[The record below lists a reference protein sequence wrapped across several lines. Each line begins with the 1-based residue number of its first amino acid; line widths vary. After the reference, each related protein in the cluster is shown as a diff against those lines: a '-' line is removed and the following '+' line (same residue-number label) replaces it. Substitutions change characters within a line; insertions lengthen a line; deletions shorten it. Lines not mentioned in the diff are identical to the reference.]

1 MKNDSHWAKKLVAL
15 ILSALIIIGSIP
27 VALAIDN
34 STKDEV
40 IGADESAATQD
51 EAELGD
57 DTYPTITPN
66 DGSDFYEDSDGT
78 LYLSRDNT
86 AYLKIKMKPDEDLK
100 DAVAQ
105 SVQNNKAGLSVMLL
119 NDPTDDSTGKELVSS
134 CEVFFKDGIFTVK
147 VGSIIGW
154 EPGKYTLKIKLTVD
168 EAERE
173 LFSKD
178 IVYVKDPPVIDNI
191 KYNENDELQ
200 WTSDSVKLT
209 FNVTS
214 DILDEV
220 TVNGEPVSGSDGSY
234 SYTVEDAGEC
244 VIQATDKVKL
254 SNEVTTKSILVD
266 KKAPEYKDSS
276 LAFYDENDNP
286 VEGWTNKALKA
297 GVTFLDGESGID
309 TSTATVNGE
318 APLSTSE
325 VEGGVTVYFNA
336 DSRKDYVVKCKD
348 NVGNEATYTVEDDAV
363 KIDKEAPKAEDI
375 TMIFSAAEGT
385 GDKILSFLSFG
396 AYSNKDIKIKMDVK
410 SDGLSDI
417 AEDTVKLYNGETELE
432 KDGEYFILPA
442 PENDEE
448 SISYDLYATAGDQ
461 AGNVSDKISFNQK
474 NIKAKLS
481 GSDAELVM
489 DVSEELYE
497 VIISKVSPD
506 LVEDFGKDGIELSF
520 DRKHENNGI
529 TYVSGDGKVTAKIKE
544 EITGLKSVDVYVDGV
559 KKEATFS
566 ETDTSKKIVEQT
578 VSVEVGDFKD
588 GVVEHTVE
596 FIAVANSNV
605 QASIPVKFTS
615 FKSAPV
621 LDKEYGIKLDNISD
635 GKQVWTKDNV
645 KVSFKFAQSAV
656 PVEEVK
662 YYKTDDS
669 STETAIEP
677 VNGLYRFD
685 AEDYGE
691 YTIVATD
698 KLGNTA
704 EFKTPVILIDKEA
717 PQVIAESLN
726 GFDWIAWYNAP
737 VKVAFN
743 VMDNPKACSG
753 VASVTVNNKDVP
765 VVDGKCEYTAEKY
778 GVLSIVVTDKAGNV
792 SEPFTTKKAVRI
804 DREVPIIKEV
814 NFSAGANLKE
824 FGAYANSNNLVM
836 TVTAEDPKAADDVKG
851 LGVSGISSEKFT
863 VKNKGVVSSDFD
875 DTKIEIKNNAIIFKY
890 LIKNQKSILDLSFNV
905 SDLAGNSKEYWLAG
919 ENKDNKI
926 AVTVSDSAK
935 GYEVVNSIATPTVE
949 IKDPKFT
956 QGPIENEGKTY
967 YNGEGSFDAKITD
980 ELCGIDSYETYFV
993 KKDEVKYSG
1002 DKVVEVTGEA
1012 LESKTGISDKSKV
1025 TTRDLE
1031 IKTPEKNALAS
1042 GEYAAVVHAKNLSGN
1057 DIYSVYPVIIDNTPP
1072 EIVKYIITL
1081 TGNDDTINR
1090 NGVYSSKDVT
1100 VKMLFN
1106 DGVYSS
1112 GVSSVN
1118 FYNGDKKIN
1127 NKTTIST
1134 MTVDGKDYL
1143 VSEVTLNSS
1152 TEPYLISGEV
1162 IDSAKQSSGKQKINS
1177 VEVDI
1182 VGIKET
1188 KNNYDVDPNNFE
1200 IVVNNDSNK
1209 LEIGEIDYVFDY
1221 ESKDI
1226 NNIFSSKVNGDG
1238 KITAEVSN
1246 TLSGIA
1252 SFTAVVTKDGEAK
1265 PKIECAASLDESKDA
1280 VYDDYK
1286 KVIGLSLTVDASTL
1300 DSGKYTIVYT
1310 AKDLAGNENTKT
1322 DVFYIDKTAPNYK
1335 NLKITKVE
1343 NPSIKDQVLH
1353 VLSFGLYS
1361 NNSLMVTVEF
1371 EDEGPSSGVISE
1383 KVVLSCDGAKK
1394 IDAKKDG
1401 YNVVGEPYGDKKFT
1415 KQFILQSTD
1424 DNDEEI
1430 KSFYNNL
1437 NLSITDEFD
1446 NATYLVYN
1454 PESANKWIDVYAGDS
1469 LKSLENPKES
1479 DKITI
1484 DGNYDVVATAVKPT
1498 VSPITL
1504 QGENE
1509 YKDSRGVWY
1518 SNMPTLSFTAQDKV
1532 SKIHAYKV
1540 VLNDKYDISAYADCT
1555 YNDKTEKRYG
1565 FTTFDNG
1572 TEDTDIRVENISV
1585 SLKTQDVSSVVKEG
1599 LNTIKVTVYGNNGTE
1614 SSVEESFYTDFT
1626 KPIVQNFTFD
1636 NNASAT
1642 PDRDEKDNAKANGVV
1657 NTDYGYFFANKTEV
1671 TVHVTDDIVPGAGGG
1686 SGIKQIALFTKDI
1699 NASSVKAAPFI
1710 RKDANSATFLV
1721 EANFKGQLYAY
1732 AIDNVENNR
1741 AAEGF
1746 APGVKN
1752 DNIKVFTPDS
1762 VIAET
1767 EAQHKANSSVKITPI
1782 TANVSNDHKGNKLYG
1797 DNVTLTLEAYSYYAG
1812 IKSIQYTVTSPQDQS
1827 GENRSRDITDKVDT
1841 NGNITGGWS
1850 TVSKDQNLLT
1860 GARRN
1865 IVVANNSNDIKIK
1878 LIVTDR
1884 CDYSSE
1890 TDITISID
1898 KTAPHI
1904 DVKFNPADGNKVTNG
1919 DYYKTDRTATITVY
1933 ERNFNPA
1940 DFKLT
1945 INNAAYSVNPGQ
1957 NWNTSYSVDVSNPD
1971 NIAHVAT
1978 YTFHDDNDY
1987 NMMSTF
1993 VDMAGHA
2000 ADNNNKKEPEFTVD
2014 QTAPKISVTFDVN
2027 NSSTYYNVTR
2037 TATIT
2042 IEEHNFYAGA
2052 DYLKIVQDAR
2062 GADNSTSVTPPAVSG
2077 WTTSGDTSRATITFA
2092 DDGMYSFTVDFKDKA
2107 LNDAV
2112 QYKENTFYIDKKI
2125 DTLEITNVEDLKAY
2139 DGEVAPVIN
2148 YFDQNF
2154 AEGTYNLK
2162 KVDFGSDPETVKD
2175 IIPNESSGGGFSK
2188 IVSYSNFKKTVEN
2201 DGIYML
2207 NAHIKDKAGNEKDEN
2222 KLFSVNRFGSN
2233 FMITDATTK
2242 DLVENKI
2249 YTNDAPDIQITE
2261 INVNPVT
2268 NTKIQVKRDD
2278 SNNELAKGS
2287 DFEVSQKSGNSRSWY
2302 AYDYKI
2308 FKKNFDNEGGYSLTV
2323 SSTDTF
2329 KKVISNRTA
2338 YTDKTNPELN
2348 HSKPVEFVVDKTAPI
2363 VTISGLESEYYE
2375 ESSRDV
2381 TVICDDAN
2389 ITSDNLTVQFDNED
2403 FKDYTI
2409 SETSAN
2415 IELNLK
2421 LESANGNIDRE
2432 FNVVVYDKAGNRN
2445 DLEECGQVKGFRLS
2459 TSWIARVLHYN
2470 LPIVIAVGGVLVAGI
2485 ALAIFLAIRKRKKNN
2500 Q

>member
-51 EAELGD
+51 EAELDD
-57 DTYPTITPN
+57 DTYPSITPN
-66 DGSDFYEDSDGT
+66 DGADFYEDSDGT

-105 SVQNNKAGLSVMLL
+105 SVQNNKAGLSVKLS
-119 NDPTDDSTGKELVSS
+119 NDSIDKELVKS
-134 CEVFFKDGIFTVK
+134 CEVLFKDGIFTVK

-168 EAERE
+168 ESERE
-173 LFSKD
+173 LFSKAL
-178 IVYVKDPPVIDNI
+178 VYVKDPPVIDNI
-191 KYNENDELQ
+191 KYDGKYELQ

-309 TSTATVNGE
+309 ASTATVNGE

-325 VEGGVTVYFNA
+325 VEGGITVFFNA

-375 TMIFSAAEGT
+375 TMLFSAAEGT

-489 DVSEELYE
+489 DVSEELYD

-520 DRKHENNGI
+520 DQKHENNGI

-566 ETDTSKKIVEQT
+566 ETDNSKKITEQT

-615 FKSAPV
+615 FKSVPV
-621 LDKEYGIKLDNISD
+621 LDKEYGIQLSNMKE
-635 GKQVWTKDNV
+635 GKQSWTKDNV
-645 KVSFKFAQSAV
+645 TVSFKFAESAV
-656 PVEEVK
+656 PVQDVK

-669 STETAIEP
+669 STQTAIEP
-677 VNGLYRFD
+677 KNGLYSFD
-685 AEDYGE
+685 AEEYGE

-698 KLGNTA
+698 KLGNKA

-753 VASVTVNNKDVP
+753 VASVTVNGKDVP
-765 VVDGKCEYTAEKY
+765 VVDGKCEYTAEEY
-778 GVLSIVVTDKAGNV
+778 GKLSIVVTDKAGNV

-814 NFSAGANLKE
+814 NFSADANLKE
-824 FGAYANSNNLVM
+824 FGAYANSNSLVM
-836 TVTAEDPKAADDVKG
+836 TVTAEDPG
-851 LGVSGISSEKFT
+851 INGSGVSQSNFT
-863 VKNKGVVSSDFD
+863 VKDNSEDPVKLSEPK
-875 DTKIEIKNNAIIFKY
+875 TEIKNNAIIFKY
-890 LIKNQKSILDLSFNV
+890 LINKQNSILDLSFNV

-935 GYEVVNSIATPTVE
+935 DYEVVNSIATPTVE

-1002 DKVVEVTGEA
+1002 DKVVSVSGTPYET
-1012 LESKTGISDKSKV
+1012 KTGISDKSKV
-1025 TTRDLE
+1025 TTVDLE
-1031 IKTPEKNALAS
+1031 IKTPEKNALES

-1057 DIYSVYPVIIDNTPP
+1057 DIYSVYNVIIDNKPP

-1090 NGVYSSKDVT
+1090 NGVYSSEDVT

-1112 GVSSVN
+1112 GVSSLN

-1127 NKTTIST
+1127 NKATIST
-1134 MTVDGKDYL
+1134 MTVDGKKYL

-1152 TEPYLISGEV
+1152 EEPYLISGEV

-1182 VGIKET
+1182 VDIKET

-1209 LEIGEIDYVFDY
+1209 LEIGDIDYDFDY

-1238 KITAEVSN
+1238 KITAKVSN

-1252 SFTAVVTKDGEAK
+1252 SFTAVVTKDGETK
-1265 PKIECAASLDESKDA
+1265 PEIECAASLDANDDV

-1286 KVIGLSLTVDASTL
+1286 KAVELSLTADVSTL
-1300 DSGKYTIVYT
+1300 GSGKYTIVYT
-1310 AKDLAGNENTKT
+1310 AVDLAGNENTKT
-1322 DVFYIDKTAPNYK
+1322 DVFYIDKTAPKYR

-1343 NPSIKDQVLH
+1343 NPSIENQVLH

-1361 NNSLMVTVEF
+1361 NKSLMVTVEF
-1371 EDEGPSSGVISE
+1371 EDEGPSSGVSWD
-1383 KVVLSCDGAKK
+1383 KVVLSSDGGKN
-1394 IDAKKDG
+1394 IEYKD
-1401 YNVVGEPYGDKKFT
+1401 YQVNPDNSKNVYGVQKYT

-1469 LKSLENPKES
+1469 LKSLEKPKES

-1484 DGNYDVVATAVKPT
+1484 DGNYEVVATAVKPT

-1518 SNMPTLSFTAQDKV
+1518 SNRPTLSFTAQDKI

-1540 VLNDKYDISAYADCT
+1540 VLNDKYDISAYAKCK
-1555 YNDKTEKRYG
+1555 YNNNEGNVFR
-1565 FTTFDNG
+1565 FTTFVG
-1572 TEDTDIRVENISV
+1572 EESIGEDVLVKDINVTLDTGDKGV
-1585 SLKTQDVSSVVKEG
+1585 SDYVKEG
-1599 LNTIKVTVYGNNGTE
+1599 LNTIEVTVYGNNGTE

-1626 KPIVQNFTFD
+1626 KPIVQEFTFD
-1636 NNASAT
+1636 NNPSAT
-1642 PDRDEKDNAKANGVV
+1642 HDREEENNAKANGVV
-1657 NTDYGYFFANKTEV
+1657 NTDYGYFFADKTEV
-1671 TVHVTDDIVPGAGGG
+1671 TVHVTDDKDPNAGGG

-1699 NASSVKAAPFI
+1699 NASSVKTAPFI

-1752 DNIKVFTPDS
+1752 DNIEVYTPDS

-1767 EAQHKANSSVKITPI
+1767 EAQHEKNSSVKITPI

-1987 NMMSTF
+1987 NMMSSF

-2154 AEGTYNLK
+2154 AEGTYSLK

-2409 SETSAN
+2409 TETSAN

>member
-1 MKNDSHWAKKLVAL
+1 MKNDSHWVKKLVAL

-27 VALAIDN
+27 VALAVDN

-66 DGSDFYEDSDGT
+66 DESTFYEDSDGT

-105 SVQNNKAGLSVMLL
+105 SVQNNKAGLSVMLS
-119 NDPTDDSTGKELVSS
+119 NDSIDKELVSA
-134 CEVFFKDGIFTVK
+134 CDVFFKNGILTVK

-178 IVYVKDPPVIDNI
+178 LVYVKDPPVIDNI
-191 KYNENDELQ
+191 KYDGNDELQ
-200 WTSDSVKLT
+200 WTSNSVELT
-209 FNVTS
+209 FDVTS

-220 TVNGEPVSGSDGSY
+220 TVNGEPVTGSEGSY

-266 KKAPEYKDSS
+266 KNAPKYSS
-276 LAFYDENDNP
+276 LAFYDENDHP

-309 TSTATVNGE
+309 ASTATVNGE

-336 DSRKDYVVKCKD
+336 DSRKAYVVKCKD
-348 NVGNEATYTVEDDAV
+348 NVGNEATYTVEADAV

-432 KDGEYFILPA
+432 KDGDYFILPA

-489 DVSEELYE
+489 DVSEELYD

-520 DRKHENNGI
+520 DQKHENNGI

-645 KVSFKFAQSAV
+645 KVSFMFAHSAV

-669 STETAIEP
+669 STETVIKP
-677 VNGLYRFD
+677 KDGLYSFD
-685 AEDYGE
+685 AEEYGE

-698 KLGNTA
+698 KLGNKA

-717 PQVIAESLN
+717 PQVIPETLN

-753 VASVTVNNKDVP
+753 VASVTVNGNGVS
-765 VVDGKCEYTAEKY
+765 VVDGKCEYTAEEY

-792 SEPFTTKKAVRI
+792 SEPFTTKKAVQI
-804 DREVPIIKEV
+804 DKQAPVIKEV

-824 FGAYANSNNLVM
+824 FGAYANSNSLVM
-836 TVTAEDPKAADDVKG
+836 TVTAEDPEIADKIKG
-851 LGVSGISSEKFT
+851 SGVSKKNFT
-863 VKNKGVVSSDFD
+863 VKDNSEEPVELPEPK
-875 DTKIEIKNNAIIFKY
+875 TEINNNAIIFKY
-890 LIKNQKSILDLSFNV
+890 LINKQDSILDLSFNV

-1002 DKVVEVTGEA
+1002 DKVVSVSGTPYET
-1012 LESKTGISDKSKV
+1012 KTGISDKSKV
-1025 TTRDLE
+1025 TTVDLE
-1031 IKTPEKNALAS
+1031 IKTSEKAKLAS
-1042 GEYAAVVHAKNLSGN
+1042 GEHIAVVHAKNLSGN
-1057 DIYSVYPVIIDNTPP
+1057 DIYSVYSVFVDNDAPKI
-1072 EIVKYIITL
+1072 EQYIIT
-1081 TGNDDTINR
+1081 TSGDKNTINS
-1090 NGVYSSKDVT
+1090 NGIYSANDSANYVT
-1100 VKMLFN
+1100 VQMVYT
-1106 DGVYSS
+1106 DGDCSAGIDS
-1112 GVSSVN
+1112 TQ
-1118 FYNGDKKIN
+1118 FYNGDDKLG
-1127 NKTTIST
+1127 
-1134 MTVDGKDYL
+1134 DGKSDSIQL
-1143 VSEVTLNSS
+1143 TDDGQ
-1152 TEPYLISGEV
+1152 YLISGLV
-1162 IDSAKQSSGKQKINS
+1162 TDVFGQSVGNNQDIKTVPVLVNGKKL
-1177 VEVDI
+1177 EVD
-1182 VGIKET
+1182 K
-1188 KNNYDVDPNNFE
+1188 NNFE

-1209 LEIGEIDYVFDY
+1209 LEIGDIDYDFDY
-1221 ESKDI
+1221 ESKDN
-1226 NNIFSSKVNGDG
+1226 NNIFSSKADG
-1238 KITAEVSN
+1238 KGNITASVKN
-1246 TLSGIA
+1246 NLSGIS
-1252 SFTAVVTKDGEAK
+1252 SFIAK
-1265 PKIECAASLDESKDA
+1265 VYNENEVDQNVNVATLSESKD
-1280 VYDDYK
+1280 DYNK
-1286 KVIGLSLTVDASTL
+1286 TVELSLTANASTL

-1310 AKDLAGNENTKT
+1310 AVDLAGNENTKT
-1322 DVFYIDKTAPNYK
+1322 DVFYIDKEAPEYRSM
-1335 NLKITKVE
+1335 
-1343 NPSIKDQVLH
+1343 SISEVTNSDPADHVLN

-1361 NNSLMVTVEF
+1361 REDILVTVNF
-1371 EDEGPSSGVISE
+1371 KDKGPSSGVSE
-1383 KVVLSCDGAKK
+1383 DKVVLSVSGDKNKELPEYTNSKYSVSSDG
-1394 IDAKKDG
+1394 
-1401 YNVVGEPYGDKKFT
+1401 EYGDKEYT
-1415 KQFILQSTD
+1415 KVFKLAKTESKERAD
-1424 DNDEEI
+1424 D
-1430 KSFYNNL
+1430 SFYNNL
-1437 NLSITDEFD
+1437 KRKLTLEITDNFD
-1446 NATYLVYN
+1446 NAYGKQTPTSKVT
-1454 PESANKWIDVYAGDS
+1454 AN
-1469 LKSLENPKES
+1469 NN
-1479 DKITI
+1479 TI
-1484 DGNYDVVATAVKPT
+1484 DLNKDFDVVATSLSPD

-1504 QGENE
+1504 QGDHEF
-1509 YKDSRGVWY
+1509 KDSRGVWY
-1518 SNMPTLSFTAQDKV
+1518 SNRPTLSFTAQDKI

-1540 VLNDKYDISAYADCT
+1540 VLNDKYDISAYAKCK
-1555 YNDKTEKRYG
+1555 YNNNEGNVFR
-1565 FTTFDNG
+1565 FTTFVG
-1572 TEDTDIRVENISV
+1572 EESIGEDVLVKDINVTLNTGVQGV
-1585 SLKTQDVSSVVKEG
+1585 SDYVKEG

-1626 KPIVQNFTFD
+1626 KPVVQEFTFA
-1636 NNASAT
+1636 NNPSAT
-1642 PDRDEKDNAKANGVV
+1642 PDREEENNAKANGVV

-1671 TVHVTDDIVPGAGGG
+1671 TVHVTDDIVAGAGGG

-1699 NASSVKAAPFI
+1699 NASSVKTAPFI

-1752 DNIKVFTPDS
+1752 DNIEVYTPDS

-1767 EAQHKANSSVKITPI
+1767 EAQHEKNSSVKITPI

-1987 NMMSTF
+1987 NMMSSF

-2154 AEGTYNLK
+2154 AEGTYSLK

-2445 DLEECGQVKGFRLS
+2445 NLEECGQVKGFRLS

>member
-51 EAELGD
+51 EAELDD
-57 DTYPTITPN
+57 DTYPSITPN
-66 DGSDFYEDSDGT
+66 DGADFYEDSDGT

-105 SVQNNKAGLSVMLL
+105 SVQNNKAGLSVKLS
-119 NDPTDDSTGKELVSS
+119 NDSIDKELVKS
-134 CEVFFKDGIFTVK
+134 CEVLFKDGIFTVK

-168 EAERE
+168 ESERE
-173 LFSKD
+173 LFSKAL
-178 IVYVKDPPVIDNI
+178 VYVKDPPVIDNI
-191 KYNENDELQ
+191 KYDGKYELQ

-309 TSTATVNGE
+309 ASTATVNGE

-325 VEGGVTVYFNA
+325 VEGGITVFFNA

-375 TMIFSAAEGT
+375 TMLFSAAEGT

-489 DVSEELYE
+489 DVSEELYD

-506 LVEDFGKDGIELSF
+506 LVEDFGKDGIKLSF
-520 DRKHENNGI
+520 DQKHENNGI

-544 EITGLKSVDVYVDGV
+544 ELTGLKSVDVYVDGV

-621 LDKEYGIKLDNISD
+621 LDKEYGIQLSNMKE
-635 GKQVWTKDNV
+635 GKQSWTKDNV

-662 YYKTDDS
+662 YYKTEDS
-669 STETAIEP
+669 SIQKIEP
-677 VNGLYRFD
+677 ENGLYSFY
-685 AEDYGE
+685 AEEYGE

-704 EFKTPVILIDKEA
+704 EIKTPVILIDKEA

-753 VASVTVNNKDVP
+753 VASVTVNNKGVS
-765 VVDGKCEYTAEKY
+765 VVDGKCEYTAEEY

-814 NFSAGANLKE
+814 NFSADANLKE
-824 FGAYANSNNLVM
+824 FGAYANSNSLVM
-836 TVTAEDPKAADDVKG
+836 TVTAEDPG
-851 LGVSGISSEKFT
+851 INGSGVSQSNFT
-863 VKNKGVVSSDFD
+863 VKDNSEDPVKLSEPK
-875 DTKIEIKNNAIIFKY
+875 TEIKNNAIIFKY
-890 LIKNQKSILDLSFNV
+890 LINKQNSILDLSFNV

-1025 TTRDLE
+1025 TTVDLE
-1031 IKTPEKNALAS
+1031 IKTPEKNALES

-1057 DIYSVYPVIIDNTPP
+1057 DIYSVYSVFVDNDAPQIDKIVIESGGIDPSDIKDGIKGLYSAQN
-1072 EIVKYIITL
+1072 IT
-1081 TGNDDTINR
+1081 IKME
-1090 NGVYSSKDVT
+1090 YS
-1100 VKMLFN
+1100 
-1106 DGVYSS
+1106 DGVYSAGIKS
-1112 GVSSVN
+1112 TQ
-1118 FYNGDKKIN
+1118 FYNGDDKLG
-1127 NKTTIST
+1127 
-1134 MTVDGKDYL
+1134 DGKSDSIQL
-1143 VSEVTLNSS
+1143 TDNGQ
-1152 TEPYLISGEV
+1152 YLISGLV
-1162 IDSAKQSSGKQKINS
+1162 TDVFGQCKDDHQDIKTVPVLVNGKEL
-1177 VEVDI
+1177 EVD
-1182 VGIKET
+1182 K
-1188 KNNYDVDPNNFE
+1188 NNFE

-1209 LEIGEIDYVFDY
+1209 LEIGDIDYDFTH
-1221 ESKDI
+1221 SKLVTEKKVSHFI
-1226 NNIFSSKVNGDG
+1226 LSSIGTEENSKGNIIASVENK
-1238 KITAEVSN
+1238 
-1246 TLSGIA
+1246 LSGIK
-1252 SFTAVVTKDGEAK
+1252 SFEVEIKGSEGKCTYTINSVK
-1265 PKIECAASLDESKDA
+1265 PS
-1280 VYDDYK
+1280 YDDYNK
-1286 KVIGLSLTVDASTL
+1286 NIKQSLSINASDL
-1300 DSGKYTIVYT
+1300 KSGKYTIVYT
-1310 AKDLAGNENTKT
+1310 AVDLAGNENTKT
-1322 DVFYIDKTAPNYK
+1322 DVFYIDKEAPGS
-1335 NLKITKVE
+1335 VSM
-1343 NPSIKDQVLH
+1343 SISEVTNSSPADHVLN

-1361 NNSLMVTVEF
+1361 REDILVTVNF
-1371 EDEGPSSGVISE
+1371 EDKGPSSGVSE
-1383 KVVLSCDGAKK
+1383 DKVVLSVSGDKNKELPEDTNSKYSVSSDG
-1394 IDAKKDG
+1394 
-1401 YNVVGEPYGDKKFT
+1401 EYGDKKYT
-1415 KQFILQSTD
+1415 KVFKLAKTESKERAD
-1424 DNDEEI
+1424 D
-1430 KSFYNNL
+1430 SFYNNL
-1437 NLSITDEFD
+1437 KRKLTLEITDNFD
-1446 NATYLVYN
+1446 NAYGKQTPASDVT
-1454 PESANKWIDVYAGDS
+1454 ANS
-1469 LKSLENPKES
+1469 N
-1479 DKITI
+1479 TI
-1484 DGNYDVVATAVKPT
+1484 DLNKDFDVVATSLSPD

-1504 QGENE
+1504 QGDHEF
-1509 YKDSRGVWY
+1509 KDSRGVWY
-1518 SNMPTLSFTAQDKV
+1518 SNRPTLSFTAQDKI

-1540 VLNDKYDISAYADCT
+1540 VLNDKYDISAYAKCK
-1555 YNDKTEKRYG
+1555 YNNNEGNVFR
-1565 FTTFDNG
+1565 FTTFVG
-1572 TEDTDIRVENISV
+1572 EESIGEDVHVKDINVTLDTGVQGV
-1585 SLKTQDVSSVVKEG
+1585 SDFVKEG

-1614 SSVEESFYTDFT
+1614 SSVEKYFYTDFT
-1626 KPIVQNFTFD
+1626 KPVVQNFTFD

-1657 NTDYGYFFANKTEV
+1657 NTDYGYFFANRTEV
-1671 TVHVTDDIVPGAGGG
+1671 TVHVTDDIVPNAGGG

-1699 NASSVKAAPFI
+1699 NASSVKTAPFI
-1710 RKDANSATFLV
+1710 RKDANSNSATFLV

-1827 GENRSRDITDKVDT
+1827 GENRSRDIIDKVDT

-2154 AEGTYNLK
+2154 AEGTYSLK

-2188 IVSYSNFKKTVEN
+2188 IVSYSSFKKTVEN

-2308 FKKNFDNEGGYSLTV
+2308 YKKNFDNEGGYSLTV

>member
-1 MKNDSHWAKKLVAL
+1 MKNDSHWVKKLVAL

-27 VALAIDN
+27 VALAVDN

-57 DTYPTITPN
+57 DTYPSITPN
-66 DGSDFYEDSDGT
+66 TTSDYYEDSDGT
-78 LYLSRDNT
+78 LYLSHDNT
-86 AYLKIKMKPDEDLK
+86 ANLRIKIKPDEDLK
-100 DAVAQ
+100 DAIAQ
-105 SVQNNKAGLSVMLL
+105 SVQNNNAGLSIVLS
-119 NDPTDDSTGKELVSS
+119 NDKKDMNLASVCTTR
-134 CEVFFKDGIFTVK
+134 FKDDILTVI
-147 VGSIIGW
+147 VDSVSGW
-154 EPGKYTLKIKLTVD
+154 ESGKYTLKIKFTANEED
-168 EAERE
+168 HE

-178 IVYVKDPPVIDNI
+178 LVIVKDPPVIDNI
-191 KYNENDELQ
+191 KYDGNDELQ
-200 WTSDSVKLT
+200 WTSSSVELT
-209 FNVTS
+209 FDVTS
-214 DILDEV
+214 DILDDV
-220 TVNGEPVSGSDGSY
+220 TVNGEPVSGSDGSF
-234 SYTVEDAGEC
+234 SYTVEDAGKC

-266 KKAPEYKDSS
+266 KNAPKYSS

-309 TSTATVNGE
+309 ASTATVNGE

-336 DSRKDYVVKCKD
+336 DSRKAYVVKCKD
-348 NVGNEATYTVEDDAV
+348 NVGNEATYTVEADAV

-375 TMIFSAAEGT
+375 TMIFSAAEGK

-497 VIISKVSPD
+497 VIVSKVSPD

-520 DRKHENNGI
+520 EPMYEDNGV

-544 EITGLKSVDVYVDGV
+544 EITGLKSVDVYVDEV

-566 ETDTSKKIVEQT
+566 ETDNSKKITEQT

-588 GVVEHTVE
+588 GNVEHTVK

-605 QASIPVKFTS
+605 QVTIPVEFTS
-615 FKSAPV
+615 FKSAPEI
-621 LDKEYGIKLDNISD
+621 DKEYGIQLSNTKEGNQS
-635 GKQVWTKDNV
+635 WTKDNV
-645 KVSFKFAQSAV
+645 TVSFKFAQSAV
-656 PVEEVK
+656 PVEDVK
-662 YYKTDDS
+662 YYKSDNPSEQKNVDF
-669 STETAIEP
+669 E
-677 VNGLYRFD
+677 NGLYSFN
-685 AEDYGE
+685 AEEYGK

-698 KLGNTA
+698 KLGNNA
-704 EFKTPVILIDKEA
+704 KIETPEEVLIDKED

-726 GFDWIAWYNAP
+726 GFDWIAWHNAP
-737 VKVAFN
+737 VKIAFN

-753 VASVTVNNKDVP
+753 VASVTVNGIDVP
-765 VVDGKCEYTAEKY
+765 VVDGKCEYTADKY
-778 GVLSIVVTDKAGNV
+778 GVLSIVVTDNAGNV
-792 SEPFTTKKAVRI
+792 SEPFTTKAVKM

-814 NFSAGANLKE
+814 KFSADANLKE
-824 FGAYANSNNLVM
+824 FGAYANSDSLLM
-836 TVTAEDPKAADDVKG
+836 TVTAEDPKAADDIKG

-863 VKNKGVVSSDFD
+863 VKNKGVVSSDFSSA
-875 DTKIEIKNNAIIFKY
+875 KIEIKNNAIVFKY
-890 LIKNQKSILDLSFNV
+890 LIKNQKSILDLSFDV
-905 SDLAGNSKEYWLAG
+905 SDVAGNSKEYWLAG
-919 ENKDNKI
+919 EDKDNKI

-935 GYEVVNSIATPTVE
+935 GYEVVNSIATPKIEFDKPSFTGE
-949 IKDPKFT
+949 TKDDIVPK
-956 QGPIENEGKTY
+956 Y
-967 YNGEGSFDAKITD
+967 YNGEGVFNAKITD
-980 ELCGIDSYETYFV
+980 ELCGIDSYESYFV
-993 KKDEVKYSG
+993 EMGNISSEDYNALISAKKLYYNNS
-1002 DKVVEVTGEA
+1002 
-1012 LESKTGISDKSKV
+1012 SGISVKSKV
-1025 TTRDLE
+1025 TTQNVKIE
-1031 IKTPEKNALAS
+1031 TPKSDELKS
-1042 GEYAAVVHAKNLSGN
+1042 GKYAAVIHAKNLSGN
-1057 DIYSVYPVIIDNTPP
+1057 DIYGVYPVLIDNTTPKI
-1072 EIVKYIITL
+1072 EKFIIKL
-1081 TGNDDTINR
+1081 NGSDDNDTINS
-1090 NGVYSSKDVT
+1090 NGVYSAEKVT
-1100 VKMLFN
+1100 VKMLFT
-1106 DGVYSS
+1106 DGDYSS
-1112 GVSSVN
+1112 GIKSVD
-1118 FYNGDKKIN
+1118 FYNGDNKIDN
-1127 NKTTIST
+1127 NTTIST
-1134 MTVDGKDYL
+1134 MTVDGKKYL
-1143 VSEVTLNSS
+1143 VSEVTLD
-1152 TEPYLISGEV
+1152 TLEKEGKQFLISGEV
-1162 IDSAKQSSGKQKINS
+1162 TDNVEQSSGKQKINS

-1182 VGIKET
+1182 VDIKET

-1200 IVVNNDSNK
+1200 IVVNKDKDALDISE
-1209 LEIGEIDYVFDY
+1209 LEYVFDY
-1221 ESKDI
+1221 NSKADKH
-1226 NNIFSSKVNGDG
+1226 IFSSKVNGTGD
-1238 KITAEVSN
+1238 ITAKVSN
-1246 TLSGIA
+1246 KFSGIA
-1252 SFTAVVTKDGEAK
+1252 SFTAVVTKDGETDSI
-1265 PKIECAASLDESKDA
+1265 IECTASSDKSKA
-1280 VYDDYK
+1280 DDYDEVYN
-1286 KVIGLSLTVDASTL
+1286 KVTGLSLTVDASTL

-1310 AKDLAGNENTKT
+1310 AKDLCGVIRSSEPE
-1322 DVFYIDKTAPNYK
+1322 DFYIDKTPPKYNSMTIS
-1335 NLKITKVE
+1335 KIDDPHVTDK
-1343 NPSIKDQVLH
+1343 ILH
-1353 VLSFGLYS
+1353 ILSFGLYS
-1361 NNSLMVTVEF
+1361 NKSLMVTVEL
-1371 EDEGPSSGVISE
+1371 EDEGPSSGVSWD
-1383 KVVLSCDGAKK
+1383 KVVLSSDGGKNIEYKDYQVNPDNSKNVYGVQRYKK
-1394 IDAKKDG
+1394 R
-1401 YNVVGEPYGDKKFT
+1401 
-1415 KQFILQSTD
+1415 FILQNTES
-1424 DNDEEI
+1424 EEEADA
-1430 KSFYNNL
+1430 SFYNNL
-1437 NLSITDEFD
+1437 ERKLTLKITDDYYNEFGAMTPTNVNND
-1446 NATYLVYN
+1446 
-1454 PESANKWIDVYAGDS
+1454 
-1469 LKSLENPKES
+1469 
-1479 DKITI
+1479 TI
-1484 DGNYDVVATAVKPT
+1484 DLTGDFDVVATALKPT

-1540 VLNDKYDISAYADCT
+1540 VLNGTDISAYADCT

-1614 SSVEESFYTDFT
+1614 SIVEKSFYTDFT

-1642 PDRDEKDNAKANGVV
+1642 PDRDEKDNAKANGVT
-1657 NTDYGYFFANKTEV
+1657 NTDYGYFFADRTEV
-1671 TVHVTDDIVPGAGGG
+1671 TVHVTDDIVAGADGG
-1686 SGIKQIALFTKDI
+1686 SGIKKIALFTKYFSD
-1699 NASSVKAAPFI
+1699 SSAEPAPLI
-1710 RKDANSATFLV
+1710 HKDANSATFLV
-1721 EANFKGQLYAY
+1721 EADFKGQLYAY

-1782 TANVSNDHKGNKLYG
+1782 TANVSKDHKGNDLFNG
-1797 DNVTLTLEAYSYYAG
+1797 NVEVLLEAKSTFAG
-1812 IKSIQYTVTSPQDQS
+1812 IKSIKYEVTADY
-1827 GENRSRDITDKVDT
+1827 DKDKNQGGTGDVDAE
-1841 NGNITGGWS
+1841 GNITNGWTKLS
-1850 TVSKDQNLLT
+1850 SDANLLT
-1860 GARRN
+1860 SARKL
-1865 IVVANNSNDIKIK
+1865 ITVANNSNDIKIK

-1890 TDITISID
+1890 TDLTISID
-1898 KTAPHI
+1898 KEVPEIH
-1904 DVKFNPADGNKVTNG
+1904 VSFNPQNGNEIDNG
-1919 DYYKTDRTATITVY
+1919 HYFKTDRTATITVY

-1957 NWNTSYSVDVSNPD
+1957 NWNTSYGFAGDPD
-1971 NIAHVAT
+1971 KTPHIAT

-1987 NMMSTF
+1987 KMVSSF
-1993 VDMAGHA
+1993 VDMAKNVA
-2000 ADNNNKKEPEFTVD
+2000 KDDVQDEFTVD

-2107 LNDAV
+2107 FNDAV

-2154 AEGTYNLK
+2154 AEGTYSLK

-2409 SETSAN
+2409 TETSAN

>member
-15 ILSALIIIGSIP
+15 ILSAMILIGSIP

-51 EAELGD
+51 EAELGA
-57 DTYPTITPN
+57 DTYPSITPN
-66 DGSDFYEDSDGT
+66 DGSAFYEDSDGT

-105 SVQNNKAGLSVMLL
+105 SVQNNKAGLSVKLS
-119 NDPTDDSTGKELVSS
+119 NDSKDKELVSS
-134 CEVFFKDGIFTVK
+134 CDVFFKDGILTVK

-168 EAERE
+168 ESERE

-191 KYNENDELQ
+191 KYDGNDELQ
-200 WTSDSVKLT
+200 WTSSSVELT
-209 FNVTS
+209 FDVTS
-214 DILDEV
+214 DILDDV
-220 TVNGEPVSGSDGSY
+220 TVNGESVTGSDGSY
-234 SYTVEDAGEC
+234 SYMVEDAGEC
-244 VIQATDKVKL
+244 VIKATDKVKL
-254 SNEVTTKSILVD
+254 YNEVTTKSILVD
-266 KKAPEYKDSS
+266 KNAPKFSS

-286 VEGWTNKALKA
+286 VEGWTNKELKA
-297 GVTFLDGESGID
+297 GVTFLDSESGID
-309 TSTATVNGE
+309 ASTATVNGE

-325 VEGGVTVYFNA
+325 VEGGITVFFNA
-336 DSRKDYVVKCKD
+336 DSRKAYVVKCKD
-348 NVGNEATYTVEDDAV
+348 KVGNEATYTVEADAV

-375 TMIFSAAEGT
+375 TMSFSAAEGA

-396 AYSNKDIKIKMDVK
+396 AYSNKDIKIKIDVK

-432 KDGEYFILPA
+432 KDGEFFILPA

-448 SISYDLYATAGDQ
+448 SISYDLYAVAGDQ
-461 AGNVSDKISFNQK
+461 AGNVSDKISFNKK
-474 NIKAKLS
+474 NIKAKLN

-489 DVSEELYE
+489 DVSEDLYE
-497 VIISKVSPD
+497 VIVSKVSPD

-520 DRKHENNGI
+520 EPMYEDDGV
-529 TYVSGDGKVTAKIKE
+529 TYVSGNGKVTAKIKE

-559 KKEATFS
+559 KKEAALS
-566 ETDTSKKIVEQT
+566 ETDNSKKIVEQT

-588 GVVEHTVE
+588 GVAEHTVE

-605 QASIPVKFTS
+605 QVKIPVKFTS

-621 LDKEYGIKLDNISD
+621 LDKDGVKLDNVSD
-635 GKQVWTKDNV
+635 GKQSWTSGNV
-645 KVSFKFAQSAV
+645 EVSFKFAQSAV
-656 PVEEVK
+656 PVEDVK
-662 YYKTDDS
+662 YYKSDDS
-669 STETAIEP
+669 SVQTVIEP
-677 VNGLYRFD
+677 ENGLYSFD
-685 AEDYGE
+685 AEEYGE
-691 YTIVATD
+691 YTFVATD
-698 KLGNTA
+698 KLGNVA

-726 GFDWIAWYNAP
+726 GFNWNAWYNAP
-737 VKVAFN
+737 VKIAFN

-753 VASVTVNNKDVP
+753 VASVTVNGKDVP
-765 VVDGKCEYTAEKY
+765 VVDGKCEYTAEEY
-778 GVLSIVVTDKAGNV
+778 GKLSIVVKDNV
-792 SEPFTTKKAVRI
+792 GIESEPFEPNNPVKI
-804 DREVPIIKEV
+804 DKQAPVIKEV
-814 NFSAGANLKE
+814 NFSVGANLKE
-824 FGAYANSNNLVM
+824 FGAYANSGNLLM
-836 TVTAEDPKAADDVKG
+836 TVTAEDPKIADGIKG
-851 LGVSGISSEKFT
+851 SGVSGSNFT
-863 VKNKGVVSSDFD
+863 VKDNSEDPVDLSNIK
-875 DTKIEIKNNAIIFKY
+875 TEINNNAVIFKC
-890 LIKNQKSILDLSFNV
+890 LIDKQDKILDLSFIV
-905 SDLAGNSKEYWLAG
+905 SDMAGNSKEYWLAG
-919 ENKDNKI
+919 EDKDNKI
-926 AVTVSDSAK
+926 SVTVSDSAK

-949 IKDPKFT
+949 INDPKFIE
-956 QGPIENEGKTY
+956 GPVEKDGKTY
-967 YNGEGSFDAKITD
+967 YSGEGSFAVKITD

-1002 DKVVEVTGEA
+1002 DKVVSVSGTSY
-1012 LESKTGISDKSKV
+1012 ESKTGISDKSKV

-1031 IKTPEKNALAS
+1031 IKTPDKAILAS

-1057 DIYSVYPVIIDNTPP
+1057 DIYSVYNVIVDNKPP

-1081 TGNDDTINR
+1081 NGNDDTINR
-1090 NGVYSSKDVT
+1090 NGVYSSEDVT
-1100 VKMLFN
+1100 VKMIFN

-1112 GVSSVN
+1112 GVSSLY
-1118 FYNGDKKIN
+1118 FYNGDKKIDN
-1127 NKTTIST
+1127 NATIST

-1152 TEPYLISGEV
+1152 EEPYLISGEV

-1182 VGIKET
+1182 VDIKET

-1200 IVVNNDSNK
+1200 IVVNKDKSKLDISK
-1209 LEIGEIDYVFDY
+1209 LEYVFDHN
-1221 ESKDI
+1221 SKADKH
-1226 NNIFSSKVNGDG
+1226 IFSSKVNGTGD
-1238 KITAEVSN
+1238 ITAKVSN
-1246 TLSGIA
+1246 KFSGIA
-1252 SFTAVVTKDGEAK
+1252 SFTAVVTKDGETDSI
-1265 PKIECAASLDESKDA
+1265 IECTASTDKSKA
-1280 VYDDYK
+1280 DDYDEVYN
-1286 KVIGLSLTVDASTL
+1286 KVTGLSLTVDASTL

-1310 AKDLAGNENTKT
+1310 AKDLGGVIHSSKPE
-1322 DVFYIDKTAPNYK
+1322 DFYIDKTPPKYNSMTISEVTNSSPAA
-1335 NLKITKVE
+1335 
-1343 NPSIKDQVLH
+1343 H
-1353 VLSFGLYS
+1353 VLNVLTFGLYS
-1361 NNSLMVTVEF
+1361 REDILVTVNF
-1371 EDEGPSSGVISE
+1371 EDKGPSSGVSE
-1383 KVVLSCDGAKK
+1383 DKVVLYSFGGKNIEAV
-1394 IDAKKDG
+1394 KDG
-1401 YNVVGEPYGDKKFT
+1401 YNETADGVYGDKKYT
-1415 KQFILQSTD
+1415 KVFKLVKTD
-1424 DNDEEI
+1424 EGDDPD
-1430 KSFYNNL
+1430 KSFYNNADRKL
-1437 NLSITDEFD
+1437 MLEITDNYD
-1446 NATYLVYN
+1446 NAYGRQTPASDVT
-1454 PESANKWIDVYAGDS
+1454 ANS
-1469 LKSLENPKES
+1469 N
-1479 DKITI
+1479 TI
-1484 DGNYDVVATAVKPT
+1484 DLNKDFDVVTTALKPT
-1498 VSPITL
+1498 VSPISL
-1504 QGENE
+1504 QGQHK
-1509 YKDSRGVWY
+1509 YTDSRGVWY
-1518 SNMPTLSFTAQDKV
+1518 SNRPTLSFTAQDKV

-1540 VLNDKYDISAYADCT
+1540 ELNGTDISAYADCT

-1585 SLKTQDVSSVVKEG
+1585 SLNTQNVSSAVKEG
-1599 LNTIKVTVYGNNGTE
+1599 RNDIKVTVYGNNGTK

-1642 PDRDEKDNAKANGVV
+1642 PDRDEKDNAKVNGVV
-1657 NTDYGYFFANKTEV
+1657 NTDYGYFFADKTEV
-1671 TVHVTDDIVPGAGGG
+1671 TVHVTDDIVAGAGGG

-1710 RKDANSATFLV
+1710 RKDADSATFLV

-1746 APGVKN
+1746 APRVKN

-2154 AEGTYNLK
+2154 AEGTYSLK
-2162 KVDFGSDPETVKD
+2162 KVDFGSDPETVND

-2485 ALAIFLAIRKRKKNN
+2485 ALVIFLAIKKRKKNN

>member
-15 ILSALIIIGSIP
+15 ILSAMILIGSIP

-51 EAELGD
+51 EAELGA
-57 DTYPTITPN
+57 DTYPSITPN
-66 DGSDFYEDSDGT
+66 TTSDYYEDSDGT

-105 SVQNNKAGLSVMLL
+105 SVQNNKAGLSVMLS
-119 NDPTDDSTGKELVSS
+119 NDSIDKELVSA
-134 CEVFFKDGIFTVK
+134 CDVFFKNGILTVK

-168 EAERE
+168 EEDHE

-178 IVYVKDPPVIDNI
+178 LVYVKDPPVIDNI
-191 KYNENDELQ
+191 KYDGNDELQ
-200 WTSDSVKLT
+200 WTSSSVELT
-209 FNVTS
+209 FDVTS

-220 TVNGEPVSGSDGSY
+220 TVNGEPVTGSEGSY

-266 KKAPEYKDSS
+266 KNAPKYSS

-286 VEGWTNKALKA
+286 VEGWTNKSLKA

-309 TSTATVNGE
+309 ASTATVNGE

-325 VEGGVTVYFNA
+325 VEGGITVFFNA
-336 DSRKDYVVKCKD
+336 DSRKAYVVKCKD
-348 NVGNEATYTVEDDAV
+348 NVGNEATYTVEADAV

-448 SISYDLYATAGDQ
+448 SISYDLYATVGDQ

-506 LVEDFGKDGIELSF
+506 LDKSFGKDGIELSF
-520 DRKHENNGI
+520 DQKHENNGI
-529 TYVSGDGKVTAKIKE
+529 TYVSGDGKITAKIKE

-566 ETDTSKKIVEQT
+566 ETDNSKKITEQT
-578 VSVEVGDFKD
+578 VSVDVGGFKD

-621 LDKEYGIKLDNISD
+621 IDKEHGIKLDNISD

-645 KVSFKFAQSAV
+645 NVSFKFAESAV
-656 PVEEVK
+656 PVEDVK

-669 STETAIEP
+669 STQTAIEP
-677 VNGLYRFD
+677 ENGLYSFD
-685 AEDYGE
+685 AEEYGE

-698 KLGNTA
+698 KLGNKA

-717 PQVIAESLN
+717 PQVIPESLN
-726 GFDWIAWYNAP
+726 GFNWIAWYNAP

-743 VMDNPKACSG
+743 VKDNPEACSG
-753 VASVTVNNKDVP
+753 VASVTVNGKDVP
-765 VVDGKCEYTAEKY
+765 VVDGKCEYTAEEY
-778 GVLSIVVTDKAGNV
+778 GKLSIVVTDKVGNS
-792 SEPFTTKKAVRI
+792 SEPFESKKPVKI
-804 DREVPIIKEV
+804 DKQAPVIKEV

-836 TVTAEDPKAADDVKG
+836 TVIAEDPNIADKIKG
-851 LGVSGISSEKFT
+851 SGVSKDRFAVKDNSEEPIELPEPKT
-863 VKNKGVVSSDFD
+863 
-875 DTKIEIKNNAIIFKY
+875 EIKNNAIIFKY
-890 LIKNQKSILDLSFNV
+890 LINKQNSILDLSFNV

-935 GYEVVNSIATPTVE
+935 DYEVVNSIATPTVE

-1002 DKVVEVTGEA
+1002 DKVVSVSGTPYET
-1012 LESKTGISDKSKV
+1012 KTGISDKSKV
-1025 TTRDLE
+1025 TTVDLE
-1031 IKTPEKNALAS
+1031 IKTPEKAKLAS
-1042 GEYAAVVHAKNLSGN
+1042 GEYTAVVHAKNLSGN
-1057 DIYSVYPVIIDNTPP
+1057 DIYSVYPVIIDNKPP
-1072 EIVKYIITL
+1072 EIVQYIIT
-1081 TGNDDTINR
+1081 TSGDKNTINS
-1090 NGVYSSKDVT
+1090 NGIYSANDVT
-1100 VKMLFN
+1100 VQMVYT
-1106 DGVYSS
+1106 DGDCSAGIDS
-1112 GVSSVN
+1112 TQ
-1118 FYNGDKKIN
+1118 FYNGDDKLG
-1127 NKTTIST
+1127 
-1134 MTVDGKDYL
+1134 DGKSDSIQL
-1143 VSEVTLNSS
+1143 TDNGQ
-1152 TEPYLISGEV
+1152 YLISGLV
-1162 IDSAKQSSGKQKINS
+1162 TDVLGQSMDKHQDIKTVPVLVNGEEL
-1177 VEVDI
+1177 EVD
-1182 VGIKET
+1182 K
-1188 KNNYDVDPNNFE
+1188 NNFE
-1200 IVVNNDSNK
+1200 IVVNKDKNALDISK
-1209 LEIGEIDYVFDY
+1209 LNYVFDY
-1221 ESKDI
+1221 NSKADKH
-1226 NNIFSSKVNGDG
+1226 IFSSKVEGNGD
-1238 KITAEVSN
+1238 ITAEVRN
-1246 TLSGIA
+1246 KLSGIA

-1265 PKIECAASLDESKDA
+1265 PIIECAASLDESKGA

-1286 KVIGLSLTVDASTL
+1286 KATGLSLTVDASTL

-1310 AKDLAGNENTKT
+1310 AKDLGGVIHSSEPE
-1322 DVFYIDKTAPNYK
+1322 DFYIDKTPPKYNSMTISKIDDPNVTD
-1335 NLKITKVE
+1335 KI
-1343 NPSIKDQVLH
+1343 LH
-1353 VLSFGLYS
+1353 ILSFGLYS
-1361 NNSLMVTVEF
+1361 NKSLMVTVEL
-1371 EDEGPSSGVISE
+1371 EDEGPSSGVSWD
-1383 KVVLSCDGAKK
+1383 KVVLSSDGGKN
-1394 IDAKKDG
+1394 IEYKD
-1401 YNVVGEPYGDKKFT
+1401 YQVNPDNSKNVYGVQKYT
-1415 KQFILQSTD
+1415 KRFILQNTES
-1424 DNDEEI
+1424 EEEADA
-1430 KSFYNNL
+1430 SFYNNL
-1437 NLSITDEFD
+1437 KRKLTLKITDE
-1446 NATYLVYN
+1446 YYN
-1454 PESANKWIDVYAGDS
+1454 EFGSMTPTNV
-1469 LKSLENPKES
+1469 NNN
-1479 DKITI
+1479 TI
-1484 DGNYDVVATAVKPT
+1484 DLTGDFDVVATALKPT
-1498 VSPITL
+1498 VSPISL

-1509 YKDSRGVWY
+1509 YTDIRGVWY
-1518 SNMPTLSFTAQDKV
+1518 SNRPTLSFTAEDKI

-1540 VLNDKYDISAYADCT
+1540 VLNDKDDISAFADCT
-1555 YNDKTEKRYG
+1555 YNDKTEKRYS

-1614 SSVEESFYTDFT
+1614 SSVEKSFYTDFT
-1626 KPIVQNFTFD
+1626 KPVVQNFTFD

-1642 PDRDEKDNAKANGVV
+1642 PDREEVNNAKANGVV
-1657 NTDYGYFFANKTEV
+1657 NTDYGYFFADKTEV
-1671 TVHVTDDIVPGAGGG
+1671 TVHVTDDIVAGAGGG

-1699 NASSVKAAPFI
+1699 NASSVKAVPFI
-1710 RKDANSATFLV
+1710 RKEADSATFLV

-1767 EAQHKANSSVKITPI
+1767 KSQHEKNSSVKITPI
-1782 TANVSNDHKGNKLYG
+1782 TANVSEDHKGNKLYG

-1812 IKSIQYTVTSPQDQS
+1812 IKSIQYIVESPQDQS

-1850 TVSKDQNLLT
+1850 TVSKDHNLLT
-1860 GARRN
+1860 GARKN
-1865 IVVANNSNDIKIK
+1865 IVVANNSNDIKIT

-1884 CDYSSE
+1884 CGISSE
-1890 TDITISID
+1890 RTSKTTLTISID

-1987 NMMSTF
+1987 NMMSSF

-2077 WTTSGDTSRATITFA
+2077 WTTSGNTSRATITFA

-2154 AEGTYNLK
+2154 AEGTYSLK